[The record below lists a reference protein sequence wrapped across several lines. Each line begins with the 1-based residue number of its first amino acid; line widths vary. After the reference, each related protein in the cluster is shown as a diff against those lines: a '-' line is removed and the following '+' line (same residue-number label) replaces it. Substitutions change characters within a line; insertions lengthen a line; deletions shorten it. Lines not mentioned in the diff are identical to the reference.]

1 MEKRLQFRHHIELF
15 ENRTEAIQYLT
26 NIVDTSHTASTVF
39 GTTLYAEPMVAKYK
53 NEQGDIQVILAIGSD
68 NGHAPYHIIDTHEI
82 SKLIMKEADR
92 ADKAEGHLSS
102 IIDEEI
108 NRAKD
113 KEENIRL
120 ALDDE
125 ITRSQNVEQE
135 LRDAD
140 SNLKEQIKE
149 NISSIIKLENPS
161 DNVLEEFVLRN
172 SLGEQ
177 MGESIK
183 IYKDNSLIGAKVGNK
198 GASDV
203 KIVNGDITLVYK
215 EGEEVEGV
223 EYLYLIYRNEI
234 GVLNLVGIDF
244 ESFLREAEIGDGL
257 SVLNNVVSIKI
268 KAGENYLSA
277 STEGLQTVG
286 IDETIAK
293 MVSIETNRAE
303 ASEIEIIS
311 TVSALNENLVNE
323 VSRLDTDIK
332 KESERAASLE
342 KTTENLDK
350 EIKRNKISSKDV
362 VLNETESGTV
372 LTIQTD
378 ELTITKKYDTYDS
391 GVAVLSSLLKVK
403 KVEPKNTSIK
413 SRYELQDK
421 EGNLIGDAIELPVE
435 SALVSVKQ
443 GNVGDE
449 IDTNTGAYKV
459 NGSGDTTMNFVYR
472 LDNGIY
478 ELTQIV
484 VSEYFTDSHFGR
496 GLNNQDGAVS
506 LLEGDGNEYL
516 VIGEDT
522 IAVVGVKS
530 DIKLAEDNAVSRAN
544 AYTDRQITL
553 VTDSIDTLTRT
564 IDTSVASMNDTLN
577 TAVDGLNNN
586 LNTAIENIN
595 NTIQSQINAVE
606 ESINSEVS
614 NRESANAEIRT
625 SVTALTDS
633 LNNNVNSLQLVDS
646 ELRNQINGVDNSIN
660 ILSGNVAHRI
670 DDVITNL
677 TNDFNQAD
685 TKVLEAATSYSE
697 VVGNRVL
704 ETIREEKARDVKY
717 DSGNKK
723 IYVEFANGTVSEG
736 FDASDF
742 LVDGTLSDVTFDN
755 VNDEIKFVW
764 NTDAGNKIVNVP
776 LSKFVDQYQV
786 ASESVSFLKISQD
799 NKIAAIVDNADG
811 YANTIASTDFVK
823 NYADKTTNNKVES
836 FSASVLNFIT
846 SDKAVINE
854 RIAQNASEIDRLK
867 GEATV
872 VGSVSYII
880 DTELERKLVTGGIPV
895 TEVTPEE
902 ADRLNS
908 LIRAVSVGGRLKY
921 YVTADASGIMYPTE
935 NGEMPLT
942 EYISSL
948 ETKIQTLENTV
959 NNLENIIKDVVKSY
973 LTGTENEIKITETDD
988 KLTIGFDDNAIF
1000 GEI

>member
-53 NEQGDIQVILAIGSD
+53 NEQGDIQVLLAIGSD

-82 SKLIMKEADR
+82 AKLIMDEADR
-92 ADKAEGHLSS
+92 ADKAEAHLSAT
-102 IIDEEI
+102 IDEEI
-108 NRAKD
+108 RRAKE
-113 KEENIRL
+113 KEDDIKR
-120 ALDDE
+120 ALNDE
-125 ITRSQNVEQE
+125 MTRSQNAEQE
-135 LRDAD
+135 LKEAD
-140 SNLKEQIKE
+140 SRLQEQISD
-149 NISSIIKLENPS
+149 NISSIIKLETPS
-161 DNVLEEFVLRN
+161 ENNILEEFVLRN

-223 EYLYLIYRNEI
+223 EYLYLIYRNEF

-257 SVLNNVVSIKI
+257 SVLNNVVSIKL
-268 KAGENYLSA
+268 KEGENYLATSK
-277 STEGLQTVG
+277 EGLQTVG
-286 IDETIAK
+286 IDKAIAE

-303 ASEIEIIS
+303 SSEKEIIS
-311 TVSALNENLVNE
+311 TVDKLNETVANE
-323 VSRLDTDIK
+323 VGRIDTDIQ
-332 KESERAASLE
+332 KESDRTTSLE

-350 EIKRNKISSKDV
+350 EIKQNKISSKDV
-362 VLNETESGTV
+362 ILNETEKGTE

-391 GVAVLSSLLKVK
+391 GIAVLSSLLKVK

-443 GNVGDE
+443 GNIGDE
-449 IDTNTGAYKV
+449 IDTTTGAYKV

-472 LDNGIY
+472 LESGKY
-478 ELTQIV
+478 ELTQII

-544 AYTDRQITL
+544 AYTDNQISL

-577 TAVDGLNNN
+577 TAV
-586 LNTAIENIN
+586 ENIN
-595 NTIQSQINAVE
+595 DTIQSQINAVE

-614 NRESANAEIRT
+614 NRESANAEIRA

-959 NNLENIIKDVVKSY
+959 NNLENTIKDVVKSY